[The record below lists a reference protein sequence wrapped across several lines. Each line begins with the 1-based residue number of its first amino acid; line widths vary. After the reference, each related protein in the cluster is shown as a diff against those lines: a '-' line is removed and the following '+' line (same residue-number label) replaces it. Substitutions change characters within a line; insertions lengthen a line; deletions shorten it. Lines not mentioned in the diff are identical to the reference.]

1 MQDAHHQSEAL
12 CMYKSGKC
20 GEKRAWK
27 NGKQLK
33 LCEAHR
39 IEQNAIKMRSDK
51 SLSLRRKMI
60 REEKKKL
67 DRLRRAEERKKMYWD
82 ASSSSSS
89 SDEQMQW
96 NGPFVDISDEIV
108 TATCLE
114 TLERLGTQVLMPLYE
129 EHPELSQAQK
139 VTMLKFAL
147 MEMHKKM
154 MHQIQSMEQAGCL
167 FHRDASGSSPS
178 RIS

>member
-82 ASSSSSS
+82 AS
-89 SDEQMQW
+89 DHVVGRT
-96 NGPFVDISDEIV
+96 NAV
-108 TATCLE
+108 
-114 TLERLGTQVLMPLYE
+114 ERTVCRYQRRDRDRN
-129 EHPELSQAQK
+129 HPELSQAQK